1 MPGLPATT
9 TSVTV
14 SPASASA
21 APVTIDPK
29 LWATTVND
37 CSGSKSSAATNSVRS
52 WAAVARSSLHSIEPA
67 AAARM
72 SAGLS

>member
-1 MPGLPATT
+1 MPGLPNTT
-9 TSVTV
+9 TSVTF
-14 SPASASA
+14 SPASARA

-37 CSGSKSSAATNSVRS
+37 CSGSSERLATNSVRS
-52 WAAVARSSLHSIEPA
+52 WAAAARCSLHPIDPA
-67 AAARM
+67 AAART